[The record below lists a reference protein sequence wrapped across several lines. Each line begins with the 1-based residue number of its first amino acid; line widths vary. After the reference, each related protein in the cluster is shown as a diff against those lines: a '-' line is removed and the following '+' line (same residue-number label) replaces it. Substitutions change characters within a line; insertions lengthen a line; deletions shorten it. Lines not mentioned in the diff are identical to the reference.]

1 MKRARLVVGAAVLV
15 LAGMARPASAQYS
28 FYNICSPG
36 AMRACASAE
45 VFMEGPNL
53 VMRVWNMNGYGT
65 GASND
70 IATYNSEFGG
80 WHTIT
85 SVGLRGVQYTVSPT
99 GARAVATYVNNSSV
113 STTLS
118 KWGTDASAN
127 SLQIYDTGADADQG
141 HKQGIVGC
149 WNPDQAGNQNHVQTC
164 NTYPEN
170 AFVQFT
176 FSGLQN
182 VDLTNATFAFHGQQ
196 VGAGYGLSVKAEG
209 GYTPPTTVT
218 PEPVS
223 TILLGSG
230 LAGIAAA
237 RRRRK
242 KAQEEAAAIV

>member
-1 MKRARLVVGAAVLV
+1 MNRIRMFAGAAAIAL
-15 LAGMARPASAQYS
+15 LGAAAPASAQIS

-53 VMRVWNMNGYGT
+53 VMRVWNMNGYST
-65 GASND
+65 GASNNID
-70 IATYNSEFGG
+70 TYASEFGG

-85 SVGLRGVQYTVSPT
+85 AVGLRGVQYTVAPT
-99 GARAVATYVNNSSV
+99 GARAVATYVNNSNV
-113 STTLS
+113 SSTLA

-127 SLQIYDTGADADQG
+127 SLQVYDTGADTDQG

-170 AFVQFT
+170 AYVQFT

-182 VDLTNATFAFHGQQ
+182 VNLSNATFAFHGQQ
-196 VGAGYGLSVKAEG
+196 VGAGYQLSVKAES
-209 GYTPPTTVT
+209 PPTTVT
-218 PEPVS
+218 PEPV
-223 TILLGSG
+223 TTLLLGSG

-237 RRRRK
+237 RRRK
-242 KAQEEAAAIV
+242 KKVKDETAAAV